1 MYLIFISYVF
11 YIERKKGE
19 NSFVYMMPGG
29 DKIKAKREKYSLEK
43 KENDYSL
50 TNYYFEGGNK
60 NCQNRKEICVP
71 IWIYL

>member
-1 MYLIFISYVF
+1 
-11 YIERKKGE
+11 
-19 NSFVYMMPGG
+19 MMPGG

-71 IWIYL
+71 I